1 MPSDILTRLTQP
13 RRVAFHNMTDPL
25 CEEAAAIITALEA
38 ENASLRAEIRKPPP
52 PHSVNDYTNR
62 VIKVTTMDLLRQV
75 LRVWRSVPGPEFD
88 QWLAQ
93 RLERAERLP

>member
-38 ENASLRAEIRKPPP
+38 ENASLRAEAAK
-52 PHSVNDYTNR
+52 
-62 VIKVTTMDLLRQV
+62 LRESLTEV
-75 LRVWRSVPGPEFD
+75 MNWISNWDPNFVHDDEWPATRD
-88 QWLAQ
+88 
-93 RLERAERLP
+93 RARAALGGGGE